1 MGLWSW
7 QCGRAPAWCQLCREP
22 PPAGPSAVAPSSVTA
37 ALVSAGLF
45 PKTTEEKMEV
55 DQRSIYVG
63 NVSGRPWGRAH
74 LPAPCPVGVCCAPYP
89 GDLSHFPAIEAGPKL
104 DALLLPS
111 THWECGLRLTAQH
124 LPVIL
129 SHLQVTCCK
138 HQPPQ
143 IPRWKLWIVQCSLF
157 PQSRA
162 VPWIWGFWAGGFRW
176 KGLLNLRRWRGCGG
190 TACGPLLASRG
201 VMVSRETWELW
212 RCPRGLWLQVDY
224 GGTAEELES
233 HFNSCGQI
241 NRVTILCDKF
251 SGHPKGYAYIEFE
264 EKSSVKAAVELDE
277 SLFRGRVIKVLPK
290 RTNMPGISST
300 DRGGHRGRFQAR
312 GGLAQRGG
320 YYGGQQARLRGRT
333 YRGRARLQPWYFP
346 Y

>member
-1 MGLWSW
+1 LAAVEASW
-7 QCGRAPAWCQLCREP
+7 DVTEMAALRKAADDGPDLSHRERDRAEELAVPDPELEAIKARVREMEKEDERLKELQLEAESCLITSLEADVPLQEGSCDSLQRDK
-22 PPAGPSAVAPSSVTA
+22 A

-63 NVSGRPWGRAH
+63 N
-74 LPAPCPVGVCCAPYP
+74 
-89 GDLSHFPAIEAGPKL
+89 
-104 DALLLPS
+104 
-111 THWECGLRLTAQH
+111 
-124 LPVIL
+124 
-129 SHLQVTCCK
+129 
-138 HQPPQ
+138 
-143 IPRWKLWIVQCSLF
+143 
-157 PQSRA
+157 
-162 VPWIWGFWAGGFRW
+162 
-176 KGLLNLRRWRGCGG
+176 
-190 TACGPLLASRG
+190 
-201 VMVSRETWELW
+201 
-212 RCPRGLWLQVDY
+212 VDY

-277 SLFRGRVIKVLPK
+277 SVFRGRVIKVLPK
-290 RTNMPGISST
+290 RTNMPGISTT
-300 DRGGHRGRFQAR
+300 DRGGYRGRFQAR

-320 YYGGQQARLRGRT
+320 YYGGQHPRVRGRT
-333 YRGRARLQPWYFP
+333 YRGRARLLPWYFP